1 MYAVIFK
8 ATINDLTGDYVEVAE
23 RMRAL
28 AFERYGCKAFTAV
41 AEGESPGDTELAVSY
56 WESEEQIKAWRNDPE
71 HLRAQARGKE
81 KWYTDYQVQV
91 VKVLREYAG

>member
-1 MYAVIFK
+1 MLKWLSECGYSPLSGMDARH
-8 ATINDLTGDYVEVAE
+8 LLPLQRVEN
-23 RMRAL
+23 
-28 AFERYGCKAFTAV
+28 
-41 AEGESPGDTELAVSY
+41 PGDTELAVSY

-81 KWYTDYQVQV
+81 KWYTDYPVQV